1 MIKLV
6 ILFYQAEDNKALE
19 DYFYNQY
26 LPIAVKIPGVVKVEV
41 TQLYTD
47 LKKVFLKQ
55 EDLTPV
61 YKILCEIYFEDFQS
75 FEEGIRAPDGIAMTD
90 STVKIAWELVTVVL
104 GDVITITPE
113 EFEKNPTLIR
123 RYRQNL

>member
-1 MIKLV
+1 MLKLV
-6 ILFYQAEDNKALE
+6 VLFYQAEDNKALE

-26 LPIAVKIPGVVKVEV
+26 LPMAVKIPGVIKIEV

-61 YKILCEIYFEDFQS
+61 YKILCEVYFEDFQS
-75 FEEGIRAPDGIAMTD
+75 FEDGIKAPDGVAIAD
-90 STVKIAWELVTVVL
+90 NTVKIAWELVTVVI
-104 GDVITITPE
+104 GDVISITPE
-113 EFEKNPTLIR
+113 EYEQNPTFIR
-123 RYRQNL
+123 RFRHNN

>member
-1 MIKLV
+1 MLKLI

-26 LPIAVKIPGVVKVEV
+26 LPIAVKIPGVVKIEV

-47 LKKVFLKQ
+47 MKKVFLKQ

-75 FEEGIRAPDGIAMTD
+75 FEEGIRAPDGLAIAD

-104 GDVITITPE
+104 GDVVTITPE
-113 EFEKNPTLIR
+113 EYEKNPTLIR
-123 RYRQNL
+123 RYRQDS

>member
-1 MIKLV
+1 MLKLV

-26 LPIAVKIPGVVKVEV
+26 LPTAVKIPGVVKIEV

-47 LKKVFLKQ
+47 VKKVFLKQ

-75 FEEGIRAPDGIAMTD
+75 FEEGIRTPDGMAMTD

-104 GDVITITPE
+104 GDVVTITPE
-113 EFEKNPTLIR
+113 EYEKNPTLIR
-123 RYRQNL
+123 RYRQNP

>member
-1 MIKLV
+1 MLKLV
-6 ILFYQAEDNKALE
+6 VLFYQAEDNKALE

-26 LPIAVKIPGVVKVEV
+26 LPIAVKIPGVVKIEV

-47 LKKVFLKQ
+47 MKKVFLKQ

-75 FEEGIRAPDGIAMTD
+75 FEEGIRAPDGLAIAD

-104 GDVITITPE
+104 GDVVTITPE
-113 EFEKNPTLIR
+113 EYEKNPTLIR
-123 RYRQNL
+123 RYRQDS